1 MPKKISIDELAVMVR
16 DGFESVETRF
26 DSVDKRLAAVEKR
39 INTVNQDLSKQISEL
54 AMDAKKH
61 RELTSEIDHR
71 LRRIEQELDIAR
83 KQATLTDARV
93 SHLES
98 ALSRR

>member
-1 MPKKISIDELAVMVR
+1 MPEKITIDELAVMVR
-16 DGFESVETRF
+16 DGFIAIE
-26 DSVDKRLAAVEKR
+26 KRLDVMEKR
-39 INTVNQDLSKQISEL
+39 LGGLTNQVTEL

-61 RELTSEIDHR
+61 REITNEIDHR

-83 KQATLTDARV
+83 KQASLTDARV

-98 ALSRR
+98 ALLRR